1 MFKAKCTE
9 WVCLQRFQYFSR
21 RNTSPFVCVIS
32 LDIRFW
38 QDTYPTSPGGKCV
51 TVCAM
56 LLGVLVV
63 AFPVSVFSD
72 LWSKELKFAG
82 LFYYGDTD
90 SESEEYIPLN
100 VGRKSTGQVQKD
112 ERNQKVDGVMMPD
125 DITVITEQLRLIDE
139 SQEKIRSVL
148 RKYRGWTVSPIH
160 KWSGAMLWY
169 LFKFILISIY
179 ILWLWWLLLLLDCHE
194 RETQYLHHF

>member
-1 MFKAKCTE
+1 
-9 WVCLQRFQYFSR
+9 
-21 RNTSPFVCVIS
+21 
-32 LDIRFW
+32 
-38 QDTYPTSPGGKCV
+38 
-51 TVCAM
+51 M

-82 LFYYGDTD
+82 LFYHGDTD

-148 RKYRGWTVSPIH
+148 RKYRG
-160 KWSGAMLWY
+160 
-169 LFKFILISIY
+169 
-179 ILWLWWLLLLLDCHE
+179 
-194 RETQYLHHF
+194 